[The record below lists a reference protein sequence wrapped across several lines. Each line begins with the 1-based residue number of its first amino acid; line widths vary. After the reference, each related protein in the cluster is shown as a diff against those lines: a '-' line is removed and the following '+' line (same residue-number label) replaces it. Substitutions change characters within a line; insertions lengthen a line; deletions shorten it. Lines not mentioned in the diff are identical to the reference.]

1 MNFALRFL
9 ESVSLYNA
17 FCNAINCVAEIR
29 PKCYNKVRGDSMK
42 ERETNNLEYKLD
54 ITNTFLK
61 TITAFS
67 NYGGGQ
73 VIFGLDDDGKIVGL
87 DDLNEKALNIENK
100 VNDSISPLPDYN
112 LKIDEE
118 KKIIRLLVREGIHK
132 PYYYKGKTY
141 KRADSSTLE
150 VDRVE
155 LNRLILEGSNKNFED
170 LTAFN
175 QDLSFSYLEEELRE
189 KLNIKEINL
198 DILKTLGLY
207 SNEYGYNKAG
217 EILSDKNSYEM
228 IDLAKFGDTMDIFIS
243 RDRLGQI
250 SLVEAFNKALK
261 IFRDNY
267 TYEIIEGASRKRIET
282 IPEKAFREALANGI
296 VHRSWDVNSSV
307 RVAMF
312 EDKIEIIS
320 PGGLPLGISKEEYL
334 NGQISLLRNPILAGV
349 FFRLNIIEQF
359 GTGIMRINQVYKDS
373 LVKPTYDIFQNSI
386 RVTLPVYTDYIN
398 FLGKDE
404 ELVFNILKDKGQ
416 VSRAEV
422 EELSGFSKAKSI
434 RLLNNL
440 IDENLIEKVGMSVD
454 TKYRL
459 L

>member
-1 MNFALRFL
+1 
-9 ESVSLYNA
+9 
-17 FCNAINCVAEIR
+17 
-29 PKCYNKVRGDSMK
+29 MK

-61 TITAFS
+61 TITAFA

-87 DDLNEKALNIENK
+87 DNLNEKALNIENK
-100 VNDSISPLPDYN
+100 VNDNISPLPDYN
-112 LKIDEE
+112 LEIDVE

-132 PYYYKGKTY
+132 PYYYRGKTY
-141 KRADSSTLE
+141 KRADSSTVE

-155 LNRLILEGSNKNFED
+155 LNRLILQGSNKNFED
-170 LTAFN
+170 LKAFN
-175 QDLSFSYLEEELRE
+175 QDLSFRYLEEELKE
-189 KLNIKEINL
+189 KLNIKELNL

-207 SNEYGYNKAG
+207 SDEDGYNRAG

-228 IDLAKFGDTMDIFIS
+228 IDLARFGDTIDIFIS
-243 RDRLGQI
+243 RDRLGQV

-267 TYEIIEGASRKRIET
+267 TYEIIEGASRKRLER

-296 VHRSWDVNSSV
+296 VHRNWDVNSSV
-307 RVAMF
+307 RVAML

-359 GTGIMRINQVYKDS
+359 GTGIMRINQAYKDS
-373 LVKPTYDIFQNSI
+373 LVKPVYNIFENSI
-386 RVTLPVYTDYIN
+386 RVTLPIYTESIN
-398 FLGKDE
+398 FLGRDE
-404 ELVFNILKDKGQ
+404 ELVFNILKDKGK

-422 EELSGFSKAKSI
+422 EELSGFSKDKSI
-434 RLLNNL
+434 RLLNKL
-440 IDENLIEKVGMSVD
+440 IDENLIEKVGRSVD
-454 TKYRL
+454 TKYKIL
-459 L
+459 